1 MPKKST
7 SSTSKSK
14 PAAKKTSTSPVRKTT
29 VPRASKPAAVAAP
42 APKSVTHDDIARRA
56 YELWQ
61 SGMGSSD
68 FDRWCQAEREL
79 RG

>member
-1 MPKKST
+1 MPKKPTST
-7 SSTSKSK
+7 PSKSK
-14 PAAKKTSTSPVRKTT
+14 PVARKTATSPVRKTT
-29 VPRASKPAAVAAP
+29 VPRPGKPAASAAP
-42 APKSVTHDDIARRA
+42 APKAITHDDIARRA

-61 SGMGSSD
+61 SGAGGSD